1 MNKEAQEFVLLRTVN
16 KEIQALRKELN
27 QKLYKAV
34 IQHGLKVDVDTVVFK
49 ETQCKHII
57 HRININVYREITDA
71 N

>member
-27 QKLYKAV
+27 QKLYRAV
-34 IQHGLKVDVDTVVFK
+34 VQHGLKVDVDTVVFK
-49 ETQCKHII
+49 EAQCKHVI